1 MKYEETSRRIR
12 EAMNEK
18 HITAAELSRQS
29 GVGKASLSQYING
42 SHCPH
47 NDSAYKLSQIL
58 NVDPI
63 WLMGFDVPKH
73 QIKEKAPDNYL
84 LTKGSETAQAI
95 TIELSKLDERKAVL
109 VLAYLKALN
118 GGDDDANSKKD

>member
-1 MKYEETSRRIR
+1 MKYEETAKRIR
-12 EAMNEK
+12 EAMNDK
-18 HITAAELSRQS
+18 RITAAELSRRS

-42 SHCPH
+42 SHCPN

-63 WLMGFDVPKH
+63 WLMGFDVSKH
-73 QIKEKAPDNYL
+73 QIKEKAPDGYFLN
-84 LTKGSETAQAI
+84 KGTETAQAI
-95 TIELSKLDERKAVL
+95 TEELSKLDERKAVL

-118 GGDDDANSKKD
+118 GGDDDANSQKD